1 MTDRDCIAF
10 LQWALPRLG
19 LRWPGF
25 RKVRRQVHKRINRRL
40 EELGLARIAD
50 YRSYLD
56 THPDEWHMLDSLTP
70 ISISRF
76 YRDRGVFD
84 YLGNDVLPD
93 LARTSQKSQECRVRC
108 WCIGCASGEEP
119 YTLAILWA
127 QHVQRD
133 FPGIRLSVL
142 ATDRDPQML
151 TRAQR
156 AIYPPSS
163 VKDVPTEWLSAAFT
177 ESDEHYTLRPEFRR
191 MVDFRQQDIRQETPD
206 EKFHLVMCRNSV
218 FTYFAE
224 DVQYTTL
231 RQIVERLLPGG
242 FLVVGKNETI
252 PERAEQLGPHSAKF
266 GIYRVA

>member
-1 MTDRDCIAF
+1 
-10 LQWALPRLG
+10 
-19 LRWPGF
+19 
-25 RKVRRQVHKRINRRL
+25 VRKRINRRL
-40 EELGLARIAD
+40 EELGLGGIAD
-50 YRSYLD
+50 YR
-56 THPDEWHMLDSLTP
+56 THLETHSDEWHILDSLTP

-93 LARTSQKSQECRVRC
+93 LARTAQKSQECRVRC

-127 QHVQRD
+127 QHVQRE
-133 FPGIRLSVL
+133 FPGIRLGVL

-151 TRAQR
+151 TRARR
-156 AIYPPSS
+156 ATYPSSS
-163 VKDVPTEWLSAAFT
+163 VKDVPAEWLSAAFT

-191 MVDFRQQDIRQETPD
+191 MVDFRQQDIRKEIPD
-206 EKFHLVMCRNSV
+206 EKFHLVLCRNLV

-252 PERAEQLGPHSAKF
+252 PEGSERLGPHDAKL
-266 GIYRVA
+266 GIYRVG